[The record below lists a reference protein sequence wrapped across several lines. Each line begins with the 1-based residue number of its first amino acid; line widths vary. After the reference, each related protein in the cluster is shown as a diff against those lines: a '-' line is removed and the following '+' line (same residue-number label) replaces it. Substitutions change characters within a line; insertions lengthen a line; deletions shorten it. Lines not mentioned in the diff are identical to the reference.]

1 MMEKVNRKYHIMFF
15 IMLLIFAGMIS
26 WMAIQYKGDSEVEK
40 SFGEAI
46 VFHQGWTLEAGTEAD
61 VKHLNKLDGVKPYQQ
76 FSIYHVLPKEL
87 EEGNSLFFR
96 SKNIFYQV
104 YLDGELVYQPYVP
117 ENKCY
122 NKSFGTRWNI
132 IKLPKEA
139 AGKSVEIRVTTVYD
153 NARAG
158 IDNVYLGDATGIVL
172 HIFKTKIVSFV
183 TCILLLFVGLLLII
197 ADIPINMQKQKNH
210 ELMYLGF
217 FAVSIALWCVAETNL
232 FQFFMGDSRLIQ
244 IVSCYSLM
252 LIPIPMVLYLNAAFG
267 FKNKYAVAVFSS
279 LSFGEFLVCMGLHF
293 TGIADLHETLK
304 LTHIMLFLSAII
316 MLYMISRNSFV
327 KGKNQTKNIYRIL
340 RGIGLCGIS
349 FATVIDIIRFY
360 RGTGNDSAMFVR
372 IGLLIFVLCY
382 GSSSLEK
389 TINAVKLGVKT
400 EFVSQLAY
408 RDGLTG
414 IGNRTAFQEH
424 LLELEKVKDTVAS
437 VGVIMFDLNDLKVV
451 NDNMGHHLGDEMLV
465 ACGNL
470 IKEAFEQE
478 EGECFRIGGD
488 EFAVLLSGDNVRKR
502 CEEGIAAFEDAK
514 ESYNSGE
521 EKAFSISIAYGY
533 AFYDQETNG
542 GKLLDI
548 YRKADMLMYENKKKM
563 KMLLNKQ
570 PREKEHLML
579 E

>member
-26 WMAIQYKGDSEVEK
+26 WMAIQYKGDSDVEK
-40 SFGEAI
+40 SFGEASA
-46 VFHQGWTLEAGTEAD
+46 FHQGWTLEAGTEAD

-172 HIFKTKIVSFV
+172 HLIKTKIVSFV

-197 ADIPINMQKQKNH
+197 ADIPINMQKQKNR

-267 FKNKYAVAVFSS
+267 FKNKYVVPVFSS
-279 LSFGEFLVCMGLHF
+279 LSFGEFLVCLGLHF

-316 MLYMISRNSFV
+316 MLYMIIRNSFV
-327 KGKNQTKNIYRIL
+327 KGKNQTKNIYRVL

-360 RGTGNDSAMFVR
+360 RGSGNDSAMFVR

-478 EGECFRIGGD
+478 GGECFRIGGD
-488 EFAVLLSGDNVRKR
+488 EFAVLLSGDNVKKR
-502 CEEGIAAFEDAK
+502 CEEGITAFEDGK
-514 ESYNSGE
+514 ENYNSGE
-521 EKAFSISIAYGY
+521 DKAFSISVAYGY
-533 AFYDQETNG
+533 AFYDKETKG
-542 GKLLDI
+542 RKLLDI
-548 YRKADMLMYENKKKM
+548 YRTADMLMYENKKKM

-570 PREKEHLML
+570 PREREHLTL